1 MSLPASKNSYKFQ
14 PKNYRREKTFHTNI
28 YKFPNL
34 FQKTIVL
41 PTMDPTETVQW
52 PASQHK
58 AHSEAG
64 ELALAACE
72 HTASQKLCLPA
83 RDSMASLEFPKS
95 PGVAS

>member
-1 MSLPASKNSYKFQ
+1 MS
-14 PKNYRREKTFHTNI
+14 HINI

-64 ELALAACE
+64 ELASAACE
-72 HTASQKLCLPA
+72 HTASQKLGRALP
-83 RDSMASLEFPKS
+83 PS
-95 PGVAS
+95 PRQHGIT